1 MPTFTALAI
10 PALAAALVAGPISV
24 AAADSAPSG
33 SATPAP
39 SASGANV
46 KSRTCARIETRIT
59 RVERATARLAGDAE
73 TKGSIARAQ
82 ARLAAARAAGHA
94 DAARL
99 LENRV
104 AIRQDLA
111 AALPDIL
118 ARLKDS
124 REVCTK

>member
-10 PALAAALVAGPISV
+10 PALAAALVAGPITV

-39 SASGANV
+39 SEANV
-46 KSRTCARIETRIT
+46 MSRTCARIETRIT